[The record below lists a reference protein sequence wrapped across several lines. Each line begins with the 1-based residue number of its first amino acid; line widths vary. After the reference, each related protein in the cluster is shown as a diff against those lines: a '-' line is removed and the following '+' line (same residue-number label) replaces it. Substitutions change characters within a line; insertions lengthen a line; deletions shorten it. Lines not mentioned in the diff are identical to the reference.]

1 MNLFDDEHLINQIK
15 AIGQGLIDNAEN
27 IVTNLE
33 NKSNIIISIYFN
45 GDSIPAV
52 NVNTEFFPNKLLEY
66 YKNNS

>member
-1 MNLFDDEHLINQIK
+1 MNLFDNEHLINQIK

-27 IVTNLE
+27 IVTNVE

-45 GDSIPAV
+45 GDSIPSV